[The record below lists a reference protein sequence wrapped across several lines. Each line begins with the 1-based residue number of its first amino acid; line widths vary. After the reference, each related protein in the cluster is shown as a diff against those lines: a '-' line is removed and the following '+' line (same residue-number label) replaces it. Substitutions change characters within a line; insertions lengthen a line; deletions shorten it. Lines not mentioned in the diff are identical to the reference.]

1 MSLTRESAIRFPGP
15 VQSITRQTAHWLYA
29 QLFSSMR
36 KNHVESDEQYQFR
49 EVTENEILGLH
60 EGNFA
65 RFRIKPSQFR
75 EWQDTWN
82 RTGTRQAAVVGHD
95 L

>member
-1 MSLTRESAIRFPGP
+1 
-15 VQSITRQTAHWLYA
+15 
-29 QLFSSMR
+29 MR

-75 EWQDTWN
+75 E
-82 RTGTRQAAVVGHD
+82 
-95 L
+95 

>member
-1 MSLTRESAIRFPGP
+1 MSLTREPAIRFPRP
-15 VQSITRQTAHWLYA
+15 AQSITRQTAHWLYA
-29 QLFSSMR
+29 QLKSSMR

-65 RFRIKPSQFR
+65 RFRIKPSQFT

>member
-1 MSLTRESAIRFPGP
+1 
-15 VQSITRQTAHWLYA
+15 
-29 QLFSSMR
+29 MR